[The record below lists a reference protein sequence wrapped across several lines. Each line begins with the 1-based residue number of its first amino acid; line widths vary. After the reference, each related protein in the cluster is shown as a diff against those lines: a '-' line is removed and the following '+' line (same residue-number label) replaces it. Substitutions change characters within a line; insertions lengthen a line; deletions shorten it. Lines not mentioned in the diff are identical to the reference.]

1 MKAINMMVEEHNNI
15 KRVLKVIR
23 KYCISILNG
32 VDIDYKDFYK
42 IIDFVRIYADKHHH
56 GKEEVLLFNKMID
69 EIKGP
74 AEKLVKHG
82 MLVEHDLGR
91 LFIQNLESSL
101 KSYEAGNS
109 DSRVDIIANAIGYA
123 DLLERHIAKED
134 DVVYKFAE
142 SKLSKETLD
151 KLDEECC
158 DFELKAKEENL
169 QNKYLELI
177 KELESKVSK
186 TN

>member
-1 MKAINMMVEEHNNI
+1 MKAIDLMVEEHRNI

-23 KYCISILNG
+23 KYCVNILNG
-32 VDIDYKDFYK
+32 EEIDYKDFYK

-56 GKEEVLLFNKMID
+56 GKEEVFLFNKMID

-91 LFIQNLESSL
+91 LFIQNLEVAL
-101 KSYEAGNS
+101 KSYEAGNM
-109 DSRVDIIANAIGYA
+109 DSRVDIIANSVGYA

-142 SKLSKETLD
+142 NKLSKGTLD
-151 KLDEECC
+151 KLDEECS
-158 DFELKAKEENL
+158 DFELKAEGEKL

-177 KELESKVSK
+177 NELENKVASIK
-186 TN
+186 